1 MFHRPVPTYCFLE
14 GVFQEEPLACL
25 ALLKSE
31 LYNAKE
37 INGFFFLL
45 LNFNDLWPSTSS
57 STIQSKDSKS

>member
-1 MFHRPVPTYCFLE
+1 MSRTQPPPSRAAYWADNTHLYGWPQMFHRPVPTYCFLE

-37 INGFFFLL
+37 INR
-45 LNFNDLWPSTSS
+45 
-57 STIQSKDSKS
+57 